1 MIHRNWWFYK
11 HRFRVREALLRQQI
25 SSQMLAW
32 QKMLMPPNGKSL
44 LALLLK
50 EDRAEMKLM
59 YQKISDSEIIL
70 QRYLTLFSEMIK
82 YETMTRNIYHRIE
95 TERSEATRTL

>member
-1 MIHRNWWFYK
+1 
-11 HRFRVREALLRQQI
+11 
-25 SSQMLAW
+25 MLAW

-59 YQKISDSEIIL
+59 YQKISDNEIIM

-95 TERSEATRTL
+95 AERSEATRTL